1 MLSSVDKL
9 LMLVYLIILNNY
21 FFFFMSDIQ
30 NATLAGG
37 VAVGASANL
46 LVNPWGAILIGM
58 IGGIISVLGF
68 TYVTVN
74 IIFYYYKQSVIGVH

>member
-9 LMLVYLIILNNY
+9 LMLVYLVILNNY
-21 FFFFMSDIQ
+21 FFFFKSDIQ

-46 LVNPWGAILIGM
+46 LVNPSILIGM

>member
-1 MLSSVDKL
+1 M
-9 LMLVYLIILNNY
+9 YHY
-21 FFFFMSDIQ
+21 FFLFKSDIQ

-58 IGGIISVLGF
+58 IGGIISVLGY

-74 IIFYYYKQSVIGVH
+74 ISFYYQRQCHRCSLER